1 MTVNRRRVLLLD
13 PDAGLRAAAT
23 TAGCDTWSVECPGTA
38 APGTDR
44 RLSVDLDDVDALH
57 SALVRTA
64 RTHEIPHIVYL
75 GDSEVLHLAVERALR
90 ELSPARAEP
99 LRRLRDPAVM
109 RRILNQ
115 SGVSVVR
122 AEPAATV
129 EAVRALVEDFPLPV
143 AVKAG
148 PVPGTTVV
156 RNRDDL
162 EKWVADAPAGPHLVE
177 EFLSGPR
184 VSVDTLTCEGMHE
197 VTGMTTGTY
206 AGAGLLHPAALSEA
220 ATAEIRTAVR
230 ALLDLAGLQSGPAHT
245 QVVVTADGP
254 RIAASKARLGPRP
267 IRRLLRASTGRVPE
281 EDVLAALCGS
291 PRRHPAPG
299 RPAALARLPL
309 SHRGAD
315 LAAAL
320 DVIGALDH
328 VDDVR
333 VAEADADG
341 SEHVEVVV
349 HGGSRQEVG
358 DRLAA
363 VRRRWDTLREAAPT
377 QG

>member
-1 MTVNRRRVLLLD
+1 MNPRRMLLLE
-13 PDAGLRAAAT
+13 PDAGLRSAAT
-23 TAGCDTWSVECPGTA
+23 AAGFDTWSVGCPATA
-38 APGTDR
+38 APDTDR
-44 RLSVDLDDVDALH
+44 RSSVDLDDVDALH

-90 ELSPARAEP
+90 ELSPTRAEP

-122 AEPAATV
+122 AESATTV

-148 PVPGTTVV
+148 PVPRTTVI
-156 RNRDDL
+156 RSRDDL

-206 AGAGLLHPAALSEA
+206 GGADLLHPAALSEA
-220 ATAEIRTAVR
+220 DTAEIRTAVR

-245 QVVVTADGP
+245 QVVVTGNGP
-254 RIAASKARLGPRP
+254 RIAASKARLGAQP
-267 IRRLLRASTGRVPE
+267 IRRLVRASTGRVPE
-281 EDVLAALCGS
+281 EDVLSALSGS
-291 PRRHPAPG
+291 PRRYPAPV
-299 RPAALARLPL
+299 RSAALARLPL
-309 SHRGAD
+309 SHRGAG
-315 LAAAL
+315 LAAVL
-320 DVIGALDH
+320 DVVGAMDH

-333 VAEADADG
+333 VAEADGDVP
-341 SEHVEVVV
+341 EHVQVIV

-358 DRLAA
+358 ERLAA
-363 VRRRWDTLREAAPT
+363 VRQRWNALCAEAPTLR
-377 QG
+377 